1 VTEPRELLDL
11 MDQAIVVCDDALA
24 ELRFA
29 NQAARDFLASLGSAK
44 TGLAFIGDAV
54 LESGSPVAEGFGRAV
69 ERRVDG
75 RRFFVRARR
84 IPSANGGVMV
94 IITEAR
100 LRRDDVIGVLHAQC
114 GLSRR
119 QCDLVMLVRDG
130 QSSAEI
136 AERLGLSEGTVRQ
149 YMSRIYESLG
159 VGTRTRLIARV
170 EELLQGQFGSRS

>member
-1 VTEPRELLDL
+1 
-11 MDQAIVVCDDALA
+11 MDQAIVVCDNAMV

-29 NQAARDFLASLGSAK
+29 NQMARDILGALGSEQRA
-44 TGLAFIGDAV
+44 LAFVAEAV
-54 LESGSPVAEGFGRAV
+54 LESGQPVTESFGRAV

-75 RRFFVRARR
+75 RRLFVRARR
-84 IPSANGGVMV
+84 IPRANGGVMV
-94 IITEAR
+94 VITEAR
-100 LRRDDVIGVLHAQC
+100 VRRDDVIAMLHQQH

-136 AERLGLSEGTVRQ
+136 AEQLGLSEGTVRQ
-149 YMSRIYESLG
+149 YMSRIYETLG

-170 EELLQGQFGSRS
+170 DELLQGHFGSRS